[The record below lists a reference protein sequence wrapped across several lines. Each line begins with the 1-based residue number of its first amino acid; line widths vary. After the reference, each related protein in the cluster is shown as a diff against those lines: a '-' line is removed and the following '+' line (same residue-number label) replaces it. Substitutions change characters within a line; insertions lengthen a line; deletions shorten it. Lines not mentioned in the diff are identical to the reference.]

1 MYLVKLFGFV
11 TTMNTLKYCH
21 KVVFPF
27 ESFLAITVCTVLFYC
42 SVKNTMYC
50 AYLLFCIEHYVQY
63 FSIVLQRPLC
73 TCTLFYKEHNEPT
86 RVLFCKVHNVLAS
99 GLQLFALD
107 YCSVENTM
115 YLLIVLQR
123 TQCTCLMF
131 CREHNVLAYC
141 SVENTIG
148 QSLFQVVLA
157 LSNIGQMNNILG
169 QNCAIILNWMSN
181 SFRSYE
187 HQSWGG

>member
-63 FSIVLQRPLC
+63 LSIVLQRPLC
-73 TCTLFYKEHNEPT
+73 TCPLFYKEHNEPT
-86 RVLFCKVHNVLAS
+86 RLLFCKVHNVLAYNC
-99 GLQLFALD
+99 LHL
-107 YCSVENTM
+107 T
-115 YLLIVLQR
+115 IVLQR
-123 TQCTCLMF
+123 TQCNGFLFCREHYVLAHYFVENTMYLPIVLQRKQCTCLLF
-131 CREHNVLAYC
+131 CREHNW
-141 SVENTIG
+141 
-148 QSLFQVVLA
+148 
-157 LSNIGQMNNILG
+157 
-169 QNCAIILNWMSN
+169 AIILGRTRIKQYWSD
-181 SFRSYE
+181 E
-187 HQSWGG
+187 